1 MAEKFDPYHVWLG
14 IPPEEQPP
22 NHYRLLGVRPFEPN
36 PDVIDNL
43 ADQRMTHLR
52 TLQTGKNA
60 ALSQKL
66 LNEVSAARICLLNSK
81 TKQQYDQQL
90 RASMPAPP
98 PAAKPPSLPASLPVA
113 TPLAAAGHVA
123 PPAGPGTRLAVNG
136 PGLPAIVTTPNVSGR
151 KPAPAQPK
159 RFSAPLIAGIAVVV
173 IAIVA
178 GIGFLLMNSQ
188 GPATADRGADTNL
201 GTSPDKTPP
210 NAQGES
216 APATLKLNAPADRVN
231 VSLFVDDLPAK
242 FPDGDTWELR
252 VSPGQHS
259 LRAIRPG
266 YMPFATTVTAAAGQ
280 RLSIDLAWQAI
291 PKVVI
296 KWPLSERTGGKLF
309 IDNQERP
316 IDAPDLEFPLSPG
329 HHLLRIARPGFRVQ
343 NGTVELAA
351 GDPPHS
357 IVPVWAPVPA
367 PVRPDPARVASVT
380 PPPMP
385 TPPATNTTPKPVRP
399 PANSNT
405 TADKSIAKSDT
416 KPLKAPVPDDA
427 AQAKALKNVQDIYRD
442 QLKQAVTPDQKLA
455 LAKKLLSE
463 GLATA
468 DDPAG
473 RFVLLKMARDL
484 DAAQGDLNAA
494 NEIIDRLA
502 GDYEVAPLEMKYET
516 LLAAAKSPLTSVEY
530 SAKLNAFADEA
541 VAADRFDFAKRA
553 IVAAIKLKVDPA
565 LHKQFVA
572 HQKEVGEVESEFHR
586 LKASRDSLE
595 TNPDDPDANLAV
607 GKFDCLVKGDF
618 VNGLPLLAKGSDK
631 TLAEFAKLDLAQSV
645 DAAEQVQLADGWW
658 ATGKK
663 PAQLRAKQL
672 YEGAMPRLTGIARTK
687 VEKRIQEFESKSGA
701 DPWTN
706 LIKLV
711 EPTKYVFGQWTK
723 GANGLECTQPLYAN
737 AIEIPFDPGANYE
750 VKVEFT
756 RLTGTTGDIALFL
769 PVGTGH
775 CRVVL
780 GAQGRYGGIDTIDGR
795 EIYDRLNPTGR
806 PAKLENNVRCQLDVA
821 VRTSGTAIE
830 ILVRVNGVDYTS
842 FRGQTSQLGMS
853 VMARL
858 PATALTNSLGLGAQS
873 STAVFHSV
881 QYRKLPPPGGR

>member
-22 NHYRLLGVRPFEPN
+22 NHYRLLGVRTFEPN

-66 LNEVSAARICLLNSK
+66 LNEVSAARICLLNPK

-90 RASMPAPP
+90 RASMPAPS

-113 TPLAAAGHVA
+113 TPLAPGQVA
-123 PPAGPGTRLAVNG
+123 PPAGLRARPAVNG
-136 PGLPAIVTTPNVSGR
+136 PGLPAIPAAPNVSAR
-151 KPAPAQPK
+151 KLTAAQPK
-159 RFSAPLIAGIAVVV
+159 RFSATLIAGIAALV

-188 GPATADRGADTNL
+188 GGATADRGTETNS
-201 GTSPDKTPP
+201 GTSPDKTLP
-210 NAQGES
+210 NAQGENS
-216 APATLKLNAPADRVN
+216 LATLKLNAPPADRAK

-242 FPDGDTWELR
+242 LPYGDAWELR

-259 LRAIRPG
+259 VRAIRPG

-280 RLSIDLAWQAI
+280 RLSIDLTWQAI
-291 PKVVI
+291 PKVVV

-329 HHLLRIARPGFRVQ
+329 HHLLRIVRPGFRVQ
-343 NGTVELAA
+343 NGTVELTA

-357 IVPVWAPVPA
+357 IVPVWAPMPA
-367 PVRPDPARVASVT
+367 PVRPDPTRVASVSPMPM
-380 PPPMP
+380 PPP
-385 TPPATNTTPKPVRP
+385 TNTTPKPVRP
-399 PANSNT
+399 PANSNA
-405 TADKSIAKSDT
+405 TADKSVAGSDPKPAK
-416 KPLKAPVPDDA
+416 AAIPDDT
-427 AQAKALKNVQDIYRD
+427 AQAKALKNIQDIYRD

-455 LAKKLLSE
+455 LAKKLFSE

-484 DAAQGDLNAA
+484 DAAQGDLDAA

-502 GDYEVAPLEMKYET
+502 SDYEVAPLEMKNES

-541 VAADRFDFAKRA
+541 VAADRFDLAKRA

-565 LHKQFVA
+565 LHKQSVA

-586 LKASRDSLE
+586 LKASRDALE
-595 TNPDDPDANLAV
+595 ANPDDLDANLAV

-618 VNGLPLLAKGSDK
+618 ANGLPLLVKGSDK
-631 TLAEFAKLDLAQSV
+631 ALADLAKLDLAQSV
-645 DAAEQVQLADGWW
+645 DAAEQVQVADGWW

-663 PAQLRAKQL
+663 PGQLRAKQL
-672 YEGAMPRLTGIARTK
+672 YEGALPRLTGIARTK

-706 LIKLV
+706 LLKVV

-769 PVGTGH
+769 PVGAGH

-780 GAQGRYGGIDTIDGR
+780 GAQGRYGGIDTVDGR
-795 EIYDRLNPTGR
+795 EIYDRLNPTVR
-806 PAKLENNVRCQLDVA
+806 PAKLENNVRCQLDVV

-858 PATALTNSLGLGAQS
+858 PATGLTNSLGLGAQS

-881 QYRKLPPPGGR
+881 QHRKLPPPGGR